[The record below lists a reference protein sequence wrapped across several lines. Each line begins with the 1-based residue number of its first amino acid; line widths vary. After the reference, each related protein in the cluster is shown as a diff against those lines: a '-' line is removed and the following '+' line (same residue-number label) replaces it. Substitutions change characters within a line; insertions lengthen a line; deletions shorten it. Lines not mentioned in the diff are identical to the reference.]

1 MILRRLRPYV
11 AALLIAGAS
20 FIGVAPPAYVA
31 AASASPP
38 VCAYKD
44 VPAANTAYTDWDITM
59 LDTIYRLPRNYV
71 PPKLVSTAKAGL
83 KGGGEVRSFV
93 IPDLKAMV
101 SAARKAGSGL
111 RVISAY
117 RSYASQSR
125 LYQQEVARYG
135 KKTAIRGVA
144 RPGHSE
150 HQLGVTID
158 FGSATTPGDVSQKFA
173 RTSAGHWMRDN
184 GWKFGWVLSYP
195 SGETSKTC
203 YFSEPWHYRYVGPDM
218 AQKIHDSHL
227 TLREYL
233 WKHYASK

>member
-1 MILRRLRPYV
+1 MSLCRLRPYV
-11 AALLIAGAS
+11 VALLIAGAS
-20 FIGVAPPAYVA
+20 FIGVAPPASVA

-38 VCAYKD
+38 ACAYKD
-44 VPAANTAYTDWDITM
+44 VPAHDTAYTDWDITM
-59 LDTIYRLPRNYV
+59 LDTTYELPKNYV
-71 PPKLVSTAKAGL
+71 PQKLVSTARAGL
-83 KGGGEVRSFV
+83 QGGGEVRSFI

-101 SAARKAGSGL
+101 SAARMADSGL
-111 RVISAY
+111 RVVSAY

-125 LYQQEVARYG
+125 LYQSEVARYG
-135 KKTAIRGVA
+135 KKTALRSVA

-158 FGSATTPGDVSQKFA
+158 FGSATTPGAVSQKFA
-173 RTSAGHWMRDN
+173 RTAAGHWMRDN

-195 SGETSKTC
+195 SGETGKTC
-203 YFSEPWHYRYVGPDM
+203 YDSEPWHYRYVGRDL

-233 WKHYASK
+233 WKHYAS